1 MKKLSKVLLFILAAV
16 ILSGAVIPGGSSDR
30 RLSGRELVA
39 AAADTAVCVSGFVYE
54 AVRSN
59 RIEGATATLYYENEA
74 GDFVVWEAADPGQ
87 ENPQTTDRAGAFRW
101 DVPAGNWRVEIAK
114 KNYEKVSRDWTDGS
128 SKRQNAAVPLVSAAA
143 PEVVDVIKKRD
154 VYEKKDYITVIFS
167 QYMDRDTIDEDNI
180 VFTKDGKTVECGISA
195 SDREVS
201 GESDYV
207 YYARSFDLYPE
218 KDVTDLTV
226 KGVKNYAGTKIK
238 KTYSVATETIRPAVA
253 FTFGEVDGDGSVTPA
268 DARLA
273 LRASVGLF
281 ADGDNTLD
289 FNGGSRPFLA
299 ADCDGSGVIE
309 PGDART
315 ILRASVGLELRESN
329 SGLATYANLTDK
341 HDVRT
346 HRIDTITIHYM
357 DGVMTAQ
364 ECCDYFSETKREV
377 SANYL
382 IGYDGSVALNVEEK
396 YRAWTS
402 GSEANDMR
410 AVTIEVSNDG
420 WGSDRHVSDVSL
432 EKLIDLCA
440 DICRRNGIGELTYT
454 GDAYGN
460 LTMHKMFADTDCPG
474 PYLSRKLG
482 YIAAEVNKRL
492 ATTPAQ

>member
-1 MKKLSKVLLFILAAV
+1 MKKTSKALLFILAAA
-16 ILSGAVIPGGSSDR
+16 LLPGAVIPGGLSDR
-30 RLSGRELVA
+30 RLPGRELA
-39 AAADTAVCVSGFVYE
+39 AAAASVRVSGFVCE

-59 RIEGATATLYYENEA
+59 RIEGATATLYCENEA
-74 GDFVVWEAADPGQ
+74 GEPVLWDAGASGQ
-87 ENPQTTDRAGAFRW
+87 ENPQTTDGSGAFRW
-101 DVPAGNWRVEIAK
+101 DVPAGKWRVEIAK
-114 KNYEKVSRDWTDGS
+114 EHYETAYSGRTDAS
-128 SKRQNAAVPLVSAAA
+128 SGLRNAAVPLVSADA

-154 VYEKKDYITVIFS
+154 VYEKKDYFTVVFS
-167 QYMDRDTIDEDNI
+167 QYMDRDTIDEDTI
-180 VFTKDGKTVECGISA
+180 VFTNHGDPVECYISA

-207 YYARSFDLYPE
+207 YYARSFDCYPE
-218 KDVTDLTV
+218 KDVTELTV
-226 KGVKNYAGTKIK
+226 KNVRNYAGTKIK
-238 KTYSVATETIRPAVA
+238 KTYRAATETIRSAVA
-253 FTFGEVDGDGSVTPA
+253 FTFGDVDGDGTITPA

-281 ADGDNTLD
+281 ADGDDTFD
-289 FNGGSRPFLA
+289 FGADSRPFLA
-299 ADCDGSGVIE
+299 ADCDSSGAVE

-329 SGLATYANLTDK
+329 SGLADYVNLTDK

-346 HRIDTITIHYM
+346 HRIDKITIHHM

-364 ECCDYFSETKREV
+364 ECCDYFCETDRGV
-377 SANYL
+377 SVNYC
-382 IGYDGSVALNVEEK
+382 IGYDGSIAQNVEEK
-396 YRAWTS
+396 YRAWSS

-420 WGSDRHVSDVSL
+420 WDADRRVSDIAL
-432 EKLIDLCA
+432 EKLIELCA
-440 DICRRNGIGELTYT
+440 DICLRNGIDRLVYT

-474 PYLSRKLG
+474 PYLSGKLG

-492 ATTPAQ
+492 AAAPGESR